1 MCGIA
6 GLVSPSLPIDSLK
19 ATATAMAEA
28 IEHRGPDAMGVWVE
42 QEQKL
47 AFSHRRLSIQDLS
60 ESGAQPMHSHS
71 KRYTIAF
78 NGEIYNFLEIKKPLI
93 DAGFE
98 FRGHSDTE
106 VLLCAIEHW
115 GLEQTIAKA
124 KGMFAIALW
133 DSQTKVLTLI
143 RDRIGEKPLYYGVI
157 NGSFVFGSELKAIF
171 AHTPAKALTLNKMA
185 IASFLRHGYIS
196 APNSVFEEVKKLS
209 PGCRIDINLAE
220 QSDWSIVNLTPKP
233 YWTVAQSANQ
243 PYLYTEQNQSEAIS
257 ALDEKINK
265 VINEQSIADVPLG
278 AFLSGGID
286 STVVS
291 AVLQANTSTAI
302 DTFTIGFEEKSFN
315 EAEFA
320 KEIAKHL
327 GTKHHEHYVNQQ
339 DILELVNIL
348 PRVYDEPFADAS
360 QLPTILVNRF
370 ARSELTVCLS
380 GDGGDELFA
389 GYNRYVFTEAV
400 LKKAA
405 ALPAVFKSI
414 LKALITSVAPGK
426 WDKLYQAL
434 NSIAKRKGGAEFG
447 NKLYKM
453 VSLADAKS
461 KAAAYE
467 YLMSYWQQPEQVL
480 KAFNGEPAMQSPLSL
495 EDDFINAA
503 MAWDQ
508 QWYLPGDNLTKT
520 DRASMAASLE
530 LRAPLL
536 DIELIDFAWTVS
548 PELKVRDGKSKWLLR
563 EVLYKYVPKELI
575 ERPKMGFSVPIS
587 QWIRTDL
594 SAWVD
599 ELLDKEFIEKQGIFN
614 YAPIQHALLEHRS
627 GSYDHGK
634 KLWTLLM
641 FQAWFKTNII
651 DG

>member
-6 GLVSPSLPIDSLK
+6 GLVSQKLSNDSLR

-28 IEHRGPDAMGVWVE
+28 IVHRGPDAMGVWVE

-60 ESGAQPMHSHS
+60 ESGAQPMHSHGE
-71 KRYTIAF
+71 RYTVAF
-78 NGEIYNFLEIKKPLI
+78 NGEIYNFLEIKQPLEA
-93 DAGFE
+93 AGFK
-98 FRGHSDTE
+98 FKGHSDTE
-106 VLLCAIEHW
+106 VLLCAIEQW

-133 DSQTKVLTLI
+133 DNTSKVLTLV
-143 RDRIGEKPLYYGVI
+143 RDRIGEKPLYYGVV
-157 NGSFVFGSELKAIF
+157 NGDFVFGSELKALY
-171 AHTPAKALTLNKMA
+171 AHTPAKALTLNKIA

-196 APNSVFEEVKKLS
+196 APHSVFSEIKKLP
-209 PGCRIDINLAE
+209 PGCRLDISLEE
-220 QSDWSIVNLTPKP
+220 QVTWKLEDLKPQQYWS
-233 YWTVAQSANQ
+233 VAQSANQ
-243 PYLYTEQNQSEAIS
+243 AYAYSTQNQADAVQ
-257 ALDEKINK
+257 ALDDKLNKI
-265 VINEQSIADVPLG
+265 ISEQSIADVPLG

-291 AVLQANTSTAI
+291 AILQANTNNSI

-327 GTKHHEHYVNQQ
+327 GTKHHEHYVKQS
-339 DILELVNIL
+339 DILELINIL
-348 PRVYDEPFADAS
+348 PQVYDEPFADAS

-405 ALPAVFKSI
+405 ALPAVFRSI
-414 LKALITSVAPGK
+414 LKALITSVAPGN

-434 NSIAKRKGGAEFG
+434 NSLAKRKGGAEFG

-453 VSLADAKS
+453 VSLADS
-461 KAAAYE
+461 KNKAVAYE
-467 YLMSYWQQPEQVL
+467 YLMSYWQQPELVL
-480 KAFNGEPAMQSPLSL
+480 KAFSGEPEMHSPLSL
-495 EDDFINAA
+495 ETDFVNAA

-548 PELKVRDGKSKWLLR
+548 PELKVKDGKSKWLLR

-587 QWIRTDL
+587 QWIRSDL
-594 SAWVD
+594 SEWVD
-599 ELLDKEFIEKQGIFN
+599 ELLDQKFIEEQGIFN
-614 YAPIQHALLEHRS
+614 YSPIQHALLEHRS

-641 FQAWFKTNII
+641 FQAWFKTNIAT
-651 DG
+651 G